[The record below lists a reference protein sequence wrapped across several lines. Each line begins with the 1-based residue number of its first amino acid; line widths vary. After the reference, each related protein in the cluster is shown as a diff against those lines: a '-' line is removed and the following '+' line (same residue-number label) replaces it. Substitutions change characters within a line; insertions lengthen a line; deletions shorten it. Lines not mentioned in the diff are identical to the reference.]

1 VSDAVDFSQLKDS
14 LKGKVSILCHHNA
27 DPDAICS
34 AYSIERLIHT
44 LNPLTLTEVL
54 YPDSASLLAERAI
67 SHFRIE
73 ASQNPK
79 IMKADVVLVV
89 DTGSLIQLG
98 VLQSVLETSV
108 LKVFID
114 HHGRDEEIA
123 SIADLYLLD
132 ESAVATC
139 EIIYQLWR
147 SFELNPPKDVAEA
160 LLLGIAF
167 DSKHFF
173 ISTPKTFRIVAEL
186 IELSATLSGV
196 RELLQGVMEVSERI
210 ARLKAAQRLTI
221 YRMDPWI
228 AVTSNLGS
236 FQPSA
241 ARGIL
246 NLGADIAIIAG
257 NEKEELKASLR
268 STEEFYKS
276 TGIHLGDDIIKPLS
290 EHYNGAGGGHPTA
303 AGINGFGEA
312 EKFLIEATA
321 VIETKLS
328 QIKKA

>member
-1 VSDAVDFSQLKDS
+1 MDFSQLRDS

-79 IMKADVVLVV
+79 ITNADVVLVV

-123 SIADLYLLD
+123 RIADLYFLD
-132 ESAVATC
+132 
-139 EIIYQLWR
+139 
-147 SFELNPPKDVAEA
+147 
-160 LLLGIAF
+160 
-167 DSKHFF
+167 
-173 ISTPKTFRIVAEL
+173 
-186 IELSATLSGV
+186 
-196 RELLQGVMEVSERI
+196 
-210 ARLKAAQRLTI
+210 
-221 YRMDPWI
+221 
-228 AVTSNLGS
+228 
-236 FQPSA
+236 
-241 ARGIL
+241 
-246 NLGADIAIIAG
+246 
-257 NEKEELKASLR
+257 
-268 STEEFYKS
+268 
-276 TGIHLGDDIIKPLS
+276 
-290 EHYNGAGGGHPTA
+290 
-303 AGINGFGEA
+303 
-312 EKFLIEATA
+312 
-321 VIETKLS
+321 
-328 QIKKA
+328 